1 MADSVAFQRLRDFAE
16 VVARIRRR
24 VETLEASGSPA
35 LTAIV
40 GTVGNNVD
48 DEFVIAHPFG
58 SRAVTVECW
67 RNVAPYESVIPDIS
81 RSTGAVTLGFGAP
94 PTSNQ
99 FAYAIKP

>member
-1 MADSVAFQRLRDFAE
+1 MADSVAFQRLRDLAE

-24 VETLEASGSPA
+24 VEAVEAASNSP
-35 LTAIV
+35 LPPVV

-67 RNVAPYESVIPDIS
+67 RNAAPYESVIPDIS